1 MLKEKEAMVE
11 NSVKAI
17 NAFCR
22 VLELHTKN
30 IAQGGPAILTK
41 GTAMCRA
48 VDAASEGLAREVE
61 FLSFLRASNRGKD
74 SRED

>member
-22 VLELHTKN
+22 VMELHTKN
-30 IAQGGPAILTK
+30 IAQGGPSILTK
-41 GTAMCRA
+41 GTPMCRA
-48 VDAASEGLAREVE
+48 VDAAQEGLAREVE
-61 FLSFLRASNRGKD
+61 FLSFLRAGNKGKV
-74 SRED
+74 SPED